1 MDHASASLSGS
12 SECRELLLALI
23 TTINE
28 LRSHIRFKDQD
39 PDQNQ
44 VTVAT
49 LGLLPPERL
58 SQLHRC
64 IENIFTHRIKI
75 FNEKNDPDVWK
86 VVEGLRFSNPL
97 ISLRVAS
104 GSSGTAATTD
114 KGLRWM
120 FQCLQQRCLSEN
132 LNWLITDKEQMGQ
145 CYESTAFLRDERF
158 ADAMMVCFNALERG
172 QPTLL
177 SQIDPSLY
185 AVAQGQ
191 TALIGTIKRSES
203 HPNLLLIKDVPTPG
217 QGCVL
222 KRRQT
227 IHLAKARS
235 SRKNFKNSKKMSRS
249 LPNIALNDYYQTT
262 KKKPPDGTDGK
273 LPDVTAATSSAAGPN
288 VPSFNYS
295 DNSVPKP
302 TINILNC
309 EDIKIYTES
318 SSSAGSAQS
327 QQVGCFKRDKSQ
339 TAKRRESSR
348 SDLFSLAALTGSPR
362 TLLNEFIPQC
372 GEKITKNTDSLRN
385 KSVDSMLN
393 ELPSR
398 PVPGQSLTSF
408 LKTVYFSRTNTELDR
423 ENAHFS
429 LSEALI
435 ATFEQLKWNEG
446 ESISDPRGTFR
457 KRPSSSSFWSSYPNS
472 KESTTSTSTAVSSLS
487 DSSGGGSSGGSGTGD
502 HFPRNHKPSSLNPP
516 FRFPSTEDEAV
527 EASES
532 DLDQVG
538 QVKSYSAEGV
548 ALSLLSKFNEKQL
561 PTACDLLWL
570 VSEQDA
576 PQQILPIPPNGQI
589 ANPDDQNGSGMN
601 TIIRGTREWAP
612 PRPQIIFTYKSPPPN
627 RRANMTKQNF
637 RCAGCGMKVAPAHS
651 HKFRYCHYLGKYNC
665 SGCHKDQMSAIPAK
679 IIERWDFTFHPVSSF
694 AYHLLNDIAA
704 CPLYSLDHLNPELYT
719 KVRVLQA
726 ARNIRVNLKYIRDFI
741 VNCRFA
747 DEVKQQFRNIPE
759 HLTNDLDSW
768 SMVDFIAVRN
778 GSFQKEKSEFIKQC
792 EKHIFEC
799 ELCIAHG
806 FFCENCDR
814 KEIIFPWQKR
824 IVKCSK
830 CGACFHEACWTAS
843 DCVKCKRLRR
853 RRTTPVAVK

>member
-1 MDHASASLSGS
+1 M
-12 SECRELLLALI
+12 
-23 TTINE
+23 
-28 LRSHIRFKDQD
+28 
-39 PDQNQ
+39 
-44 VTVAT
+44 
-49 LGLLPPERL
+49 
-58 SQLHRC
+58 
-64 IENIFTHRIKI
+64 
-75 FNEKNDPDVWK
+75 
-86 VVEGLRFSNPL
+86 VEGLRFSNPS
-97 ISLRVAS
+97 ISLRITG
-104 GSSGTAATTD
+104 GSSVAATAD
-114 KGLRWM
+114 KGLQWM

-132 LNWLITDKEQMGQ
+132 LNWLITDKEHMGQ
-145 CYESTAFLRDERF
+145 CYESTAFLRDERY

-177 SQIDPSLY
+177 SQIDQSLY
-185 AVAQGQ
+185 AVDQGQ

-203 HPNLLLIKDVPTPG
+203 HPNLLLIKDVPTSG

-227 IHLAKARS
+227 IHLAKSRS
-235 SRKNFKNSKKMSRS
+235 SRADRKSGKKMSRS
-249 LPNIALNDYYQTT
+249 LPNIVLNDYYQAT
-262 KKKPPDGTDGK
+262 KKKPPDGIDGK
-273 LPDVTAATSSAAGPN
+273 LPDPAATSSRAAGPN

-295 DNSVPKP
+295 DNRWVNCQFILIILNKFPVFSVPKP

-309 EDIKIYTES
+309 EDIKIYTET

-339 TAKRRESSR
+339 PPKRREGSR

-372 GEKITKNTDSLRN
+372 GEKITKDMDPLHN
-385 KSVDSMLN
+385 KSADSMLN
-393 ELPSR
+393 VLRSR

-457 KRPSSSSFWSSYPNS
+457 KRPSASSFWSSYPNS

-487 DSSGGGSSGGSGTGD
+487 DSSSGGSGTGD
-502 HFPRNHKPSSLNPP
+502 HFPRNLNLPHIPSA
-516 FRFPSTEDEAV
+516 EDEAV

-532 DLDQVG
+532 GLDPGQ

-589 ANPDDQNGSGMN
+589 ANPDDLNGSALN

-612 PRPQIIFTYKSPPPN
+612 PRPQIIFTYKSPPP
-627 RRANMTKQNF
+627 K
-637 RCAGCGMKVAPAHS
+637 
-651 HKFRYCHYLGKYNC
+651 
-665 SGCHKDQMSAIPAK
+665 
-679 IIERWDFTFHPVSSF
+679 
-694 AYHLLNDIAA
+694 
-704 CPLYSLDHLNPELYT
+704 
-719 KVRVLQA
+719 
-726 ARNIRVNLKYIRDFI
+726 
-741 VNCRFA
+741 
-747 DEVKQQFRNIPE
+747 
-759 HLTNDLDSW
+759 
-768 SMVDFIAVRN
+768 
-778 GSFQKEKSEFIKQC
+778 
-792 EKHIFEC
+792 
-799 ELCIAHG
+799 
-806 FFCENCDR
+806 
-814 KEIIFPWQKR
+814 
-824 IVKCSK
+824 
-830 CGACFHEACWTAS
+830 
-843 DCVKCKRLRR
+843 
-853 RRTTPVAVK
+853 

>member
-1 MDHASASLSGS
+1 MDRTSASLSGS
-12 SECRELLLALI
+12 LECRELLLALI

-39 PDQNQ
+39 PDPGLSL
-44 VTVAT
+44 AT
-49 LGLLPPERL
+49 LGLPSERL
-58 SQLHRC
+58 VQLHRC
-64 IENIFTHRIKI
+64 IGKLFTHRIKI
-75 FNEKNDPDVWK
+75 FNEKNNPDVWK
-86 VVEGLRFSNPL
+86 VVEGLRFSNPS
-97 ISLRVAS
+97 ISLRITG
-104 GSSGTAATTD
+104 GSSVAATAD
-114 KGLRWM
+114 KGLQWM

-132 LNWLITDKEQMGQ
+132 LNWLITDKEHMGQ
-145 CYESTAFLRDERF
+145 CYESTAFLRDERY

-177 SQIDPSLY
+177 SQIDQSLY
-185 AVAQGQ
+185 AVDQGQ

-203 HPNLLLIKDVPTPG
+203 HPNLLLIKDVPTSG

-227 IHLAKARS
+227 IHLAKSRS
-235 SRKNFKNSKKMSRS
+235 SRADRKSGKKMSRS
-249 LPNIALNDYYQTT
+249 LPNIVLNDYYQAT
-262 KKKPPDGTDGK
+262 KKKPPDGIDGK
-273 LPDVTAATSSAAGPN
+273 LPDPAATSSRAAGPN

-309 EDIKIYTES
+309 EDIKIYTET

-339 TAKRRESSR
+339 PPKRREGSR

-372 GEKITKNTDSLRN
+372 GEKITKDMDPLHN
-385 KSVDSMLN
+385 KSADSMLN
-393 ELPSR
+393 VLRSR

-457 KRPSSSSFWSSYPNS
+457 KRPSASSFWSSYPNS

-487 DSSGGGSSGGSGTGD
+487 DSSSGGSGTGD
-502 HFPRNHKPSSLNPP
+502 HFPRNLNLPHIPSA
-516 FRFPSTEDEAV
+516 EDEAV

-532 DLDQVG
+532 GLDPGQ

-589 ANPDDQNGSGMN
+589 ANPDDLNGSALN

-627 RRANMTKQNF
+627 RRENLTKQNF

-694 AYHLLNDIAA
+694 AYHLLNDIAT
-704 CPLYSLDHLNPELYT
+704 CPLYSLDHLNPELYV

-747 DEVKQQFRNIPE
+747 EGVKLQFRNIPD

-778 GSFQKEKSEFIKQC
+778 GSFQKEKTEFIKQC

-824 IVKCSK
+824 IVKCGK
-830 CGACFHEACWTAS
+830 CGACFHESCWVSAA
-843 DCVKCKRLRR
+843 DCVKCNRLRR
-853 RRTTPVAVK
+853 RSRTTPVAVK

>member
-1 MDHASASLSGS
+1 MIRTNVPLSIH

-28 LRSHIRFKDQD
+28 LRSHFRFKDQD
-39 PDQNQ
+39 TGQNPMS
-44 VTVAT
+44 T
-49 LGLLPPERL
+49 LGLPSERL
-58 SQLHRC
+58 VQLHRC

-75 FNEKNDPDVWK
+75 FNAKNNPDVWK
-86 VVEGLRFSNPL
+86 VVEGLRFSNPS
-97 ISLRVAS
+97 ISLRITS
-104 GSSGTAATTD
+104 EHSRTATTD
-114 KGLRWM
+114 KGLQWM

-132 LNWLITDKEQMGQ
+132 LNWLITDKEHMGQ
-145 CYESTAFLRDERF
+145 CYESIAFLRDEKF
-158 ADAMMVCFNALERG
+158 SDAMMVCFNALERG

-177 SQIDPSLY
+177 SQIDPRLY
-185 AVAQGQ
+185 AQGQ
-191 TALIGTIKRSES
+191 DPLIGTIKRSES
-203 HPNLLLIKDVPTPG
+203 HPNLLVINDVPIHG

-235 SRKNFKNSKKMSRS
+235 SRVTVRSNTKVSRS
-249 LPNIALNDYYQTT
+249 LPNIMLNDYYQAT

-273 LPDVTAATSSAAGPN
+273 LLDVTASSNAAGTN

-302 TINILNC
+302 MINILNC

-318 SSSAGSAQS
+318 SSSTGSAQS
-327 QQVGCFKRDKSQ
+327 QQIGCFKRDKSQ
-339 TAKRRESSR
+339 SARRRESSR

-372 GEKITKNTDSLRN
+372 GEKITKHTDALPN
-385 KSVDSMLN
+385 KCVDSMLY

-446 ESISDPRGTFR
+446 ESINDPRGTFR
-457 KRPSSSSFWSSYPNS
+457 KRPSASSFWSSYPNS
-472 KESTTSTSTAVSSLS
+472 KASTTSTSTAVSSLS

-502 HFPRNHKPSSLNPP
+502 HFRRNLKPPLLNLPT
-516 FRFPSTEDEAV
+516 FTTAEDEAV

-589 ANPDDQNGSGMN
+589 ANPDDHNGSGMN

-627 RRANMTKQNF
+627 RRTNLTKQNF

-704 CPLYSLDHLNPELYT
+704 YPLYSLDHLNPELYT

-726 ARNIRVNLKYIRDFI
+726 ARNIRANLKYIRDFI

-747 DEVKQQFRNIPE
+747 NEVKLQFGSIPD

-778 GSFQKEKSEFIKQC
+778 GSFQKEKAEFIKLC

-830 CGACFHEACWTAS
+830 CGACFHESCWVSS
-843 DCVKCKRLRR
+843 DCVKCNRLRR
-853 RRTTPVAVK
+853 RQTTTLAVK

>member
-1 MDHASASLSGS
+1 
-12 SECRELLLALI
+12 
-23 TTINE
+23 
-28 LRSHIRFKDQD
+28 
-39 PDQNQ
+39 
-44 VTVAT
+44 
-49 LGLLPPERL
+49 
-58 SQLHRC
+58 
-64 IENIFTHRIKI
+64 
-75 FNEKNDPDVWK
+75 
-86 VVEGLRFSNPL
+86 
-97 ISLRVAS
+97 
-104 GSSGTAATTD
+104 
-114 KGLRWM
+114 M

-132 LNWLITDKEQMGQ
+132 LNWLITDKEHMGQ
-145 CYESTAFLRDERF
+145 CYESTAFLRDEKY

-177 SQIDPSLY
+177 SQIDPNLY
-185 AVAQGQ
+185 DVAQGQ
-191 TALIGTIKRSES
+191 GATLIGTIKRSES
-203 HPNLLLIKDVPTPG
+203 HPNLLLIKDTTE

-227 IHLAKARS
+227 IHSTKSRS
-235 SRKNFKNSKKMSRS
+235 SRVGKSNKKMSRS
-249 LPNIALNDYYQTT
+249 LPNIVLNDCYQAT
-262 KKKPPDGTDGK
+262 KKKPPDV
-273 LPDVTAATSSAAGPN
+273 PDAKIADIAATAAATSSSAGPN

-318 SSSAGSAQS
+318 SSSGSVQS
-327 QQVGCFKRDKSQ
+327 QGCWKRDKSQ
-339 TAKRRESSR
+339 IKRRESSR

-372 GEKITKNTDSLRN
+372 GEKITKSSDVLR
-385 KSVDSMLN
+385 KSVDSVLT

-446 ESISDPRGTFR
+446 ESISDPRSTFR
-457 KRPSSSSFWSSYPNS
+457 KRPSASSFWSSYPNS
-472 KESTTSTSTAVSSLS
+472 KESTSTAVSSLS
-487 DSSGGGSSGGSGTGD
+487 DSGGSSGGSGGD
-502 HFPRNHKPSSLNPP
+502 LFPTTRNPPKSLNHITILTP
-516 FRFPSTEDEAV
+516 EDEAV
-527 EASES
+527 EASEC
-532 DLDQVG
+532 G
-538 QVKSYSAEGV
+538 GEEPEVKSYSAEGV

-589 ANPDDQNGSGMN
+589 ANPDDQNGMN

-627 RRANMTKQNF
+627 RRANLTKQNF

-679 IIERWDFTFHPVSSF
+679 VIER
-694 AYHLLNDIAA
+694 
-704 CPLYSLDHLNPELYT
+704 
-719 KVRVLQA
+719 
-726 ARNIRVNLKYIRDFI
+726 
-741 VNCRFA
+741 
-747 DEVKQQFRNIPE
+747 
-759 HLTNDLDSW
+759 
-768 SMVDFIAVRN
+768 
-778 GSFQKEKSEFIKQC
+778 
-792 EKHIFEC
+792 
-799 ELCIAHG
+799 
-806 FFCENCDR
+806 
-814 KEIIFPWQKR
+814 
-824 IVKCSK
+824 
-830 CGACFHEACWTAS
+830 
-843 DCVKCKRLRR
+843 
-853 RRTTPVAVK
+853 